1 MFKRYNL
8 CLVLLL
14 QIILIQTAYSA
25 IDQANVKK
33 YKVNLTIGLK
43 GQMPIS
49 VSTLARPGKKSMI
62 SELSEDGLK
71 EIFIEMHTR
80 EKTVQNKNGLLLD
93 LEVQRR
99 VRGEIKQTE
108 KVALFVP
115 ENQEIEFGLNTK
127 RKKNDLSVS
136 VLAHQL

>member
-1 MFKRYNL
+1 MFNRCKFY
-8 CLVLLL
+8 LVWAM
-14 QIILIQTAYSA
+14 IITSTQPSFSA
-25 IDQANVKK
+25 IDTQAVRK

-43 GQMPIS
+43 GQLPIS

-71 EIFIEMHTR
+71 ETFIEIYTK
-80 EKTVQNKNGLLLD
+80 EKTIQNKNGLLLD

-99 VRGEIKQTE
+99 VQGEVKQTE
-108 KVALFVP
+108 RVALFVP
-115 ENQEIEFGLNTK
+115 ENQEIEYGLNTK
-127 RKKNDLSVS
+127 RKKSDLSIS